1 MLNTNGD
8 NLLTPREEQVVAL
21 VAEGLGNRQ
30 IAIELSLSEHTIKK
44 YLFRI
49 FEKLG
54 ISSRVELILYAV
66 NHGDPRQ
73 AEWLVSGARVV
84 PSA

>member
-1 MLNTNGD
+1 MGRISDSARGTG
-8 NLLTPREEQVVAL
+8 RRAG
-21 VAEGLGNRQ
+21 AEGLGNGE
-30 IAIELSLSEHTIKK
+30 IARELNLSEHTIKK
-44 YLFRI
+44 YRFRI

-54 ISSRVELILYAV
+54 ISCRVELGLYAL

-73 AEWLVSGARVV
+73 AEWLVGGPGIV